1 MPLRF
6 KVLLCAC
13 VLSAVSA
20 ISAGGARAA
29 EPTFDPAFDPA
40 GSEGPSPT
48 LPALAELAAANT
60 VVFTGDELLRRG
72 YRTVGEALA
81 FEAGFVRERVAG
93 GQRYTLYGVQNGIA
107 LIVDGVPLVVD
118 GERDVLDV
126 DDVLDL
132 LEVERIEVV
141 KGPSSTISG
150 AGALTGTVRVTTRR
164 PGVTGAVVRVSGA
177 ALVSSPSS
185 PSPPSSLGPASAP
198 IAGERSIAAA
208 ATVREGDLAARASV
222 RLNSGAEQRWRLRD
236 VPLRFERVAGVAMA
250 VTKANV
256 DVVTGDD
263 TTLNLRASAALR
275 EAMVDVTVVHDLEQQ
290 PISDFSHGL
299 VDTPQTQTRE
309 ILRTRL
315 LWSGDLGIAHV
326 QTALIGAHHE
336 RELRVPL
343 FPRAGLFNDGGLLVV
358 AGVANTASA
367 LARVDFALLDGHR
380 VLIAAFGDLTQAS
393 ALSTSTD
400 PIGGAVSDD
409 IVEFDD
415 VSGSLNGAIEY
426 QGDFG
431 SGWHATAGVLAFWR
445 TGYRPGFSPRAA
457 LMWQSNAFSVEASY
471 GEGVRAPDRFDVT
484 ALAKAVVDGR
494 VVGAADNAALRP
506 ELVRTLQL
514 GAGFAPS
521 SVLRLSTRVFGLR
534 HEDGVVA
541 VQDGARLRPVN
552 VAPRLLVGGDL
563 SGDIAPLDEL
573 LHLRGGFVG
582 TSVVDGGSGVILHS
596 VIDASISPQPAFTFG
611 ARARAALREPVD
623 RAVVDVYGTATVAD
637 VVIVTAVLRNA
648 FDALEQAID
657 DKAPPFAEP
666 VLYPGA
672 GRTLNIAIE
681 ARF

>member
-1 MPLRF
+1 MTQRHRGVMP
-6 KVLLCAC
+6 
-13 VLSAVSA
+13 
-20 ISAGGARAA
+20 
-29 EPTFDPAFDPA
+29 
-40 GSEGPSPT
+40 
-48 LPALAELAAANT
+48 
-60 VVFTGDELLRRG
+60 
-72 YRTVGEALA
+72 
-81 FEAGFVRERVAG
+81 
-93 GQRYTLYGVQNGIA
+93 
-107 LIVDGVPLVVD
+107 
-118 GERDVLDV
+118 
-126 DDVLDL
+126 
-132 LEVERIEVV
+132 
-141 KGPSSTISG
+141 
-150 AGALTGTVRVTTRR
+150 
-164 PGVTGAVVRVSGA
+164 
-177 ALVSSPSS
+177 
-185 PSPPSSLGPASAP
+185 
-198 IAGERSIAAA
+198 
-208 ATVREGDLAARASV
+208 
-222 RLNSGAEQRWRLRD
+222 
-236 VPLRFERVAGVAMA
+236 
-250 VTKANV
+250 V

-426 QGDFG
+426 Q
-431 SGWHATAGVLAFWR
+431 
-445 TGYRPGFSPRAA
+445 A